1 MRNGDRIEFRYLEED
16 SFLKD
21 LKEGELKPILDFEK
35 NYRDS
40 FLIEI
45 RKNYLDLY
53 FLGHAIKVER
63 TNSDYNLSSAQVFR
77 PDRVGKWPI
86 SFHDIKEKYKD
97 YEKNKYKSEFEEFM
111 SEIMFKIIRH
121 KKGDISEGVSEM
133 NHYIDNRI
141 IYKPGDIVVIDRQV
155 THGRARID
163 LLGLK
168 KMNNGKLSFV
178 VFELKNKENKDIE
191 EVFSQIKE
199 YIDILWEH
207 YEEFQQTYKQVL
219 EQKIK
224 LGLLDRRN
232 RKEIADKPLSK
243 QEIEGIIVLDNYNL
257 RSIRL
262 KSALEK
268 DWANIHDSYNI
279 KLFLKTNT
287 FDDNFFWNYEE
298 ARKKNIWNL

>member
-178 VFELKNKENKDIE
+178 VFELKKK
-191 EVFSQIKE
+191 
-199 YIDILWEH
+199 
-207 YEEFQQTYKQVL
+207 
-219 EQKIK
+219 
-224 LGLLDRRN
+224 
-232 RKEIADKPLSK
+232 
-243 QEIEGIIVLDNYNL
+243 EIEGIIVLDNYNL